1 MKLFLFPLLLLSLVV
16 TSCRDE
22 KIEIEKTG
30 PAESF
35 LPMEIGN
42 YWRNKDLYTRILDTV
57 RFDGRL
63 YYKFLSVIS
72 NDMLFQEYL
81 RIDDKKQLWSGNSD
95 NSGKE
100 YLKARFNAKLGDTF
114 YILNDQS
121 WNDYQV
127 KLIEKSETRRV
138 FEFDLVYHPYLKGQK
153 HNETYIKGKGF
164 DGTWD
169 SIRIS
174 GVVYK

>member
-1 MKLFLFPLLLLSLVV
+1 MKLYLLSLLLISLLLV
-16 TSCRDE
+16 TSCRKE

-42 YWRNKDLYTRILDTV
+42 YWRNKEAYIRILDTV

-63 YYKFLSVIS
+63 YYKFLSVLS

-81 RIDDKKQLWSGNSD
+81 RIDGQKQLWSGIPG

-114 YILNDQS
+114 YTLNDQS
-121 WNDYQV
+121 WNDYLV

-138 FEFDLVYHPYLKGQK
+138 LELDLVYDPYLKAQK
-153 HNETYIKGKGF
+153 HNETYIKGK
-164 DGTWD
+164 
-169 SIRIS
+169 
-174 GVVYK
+174 